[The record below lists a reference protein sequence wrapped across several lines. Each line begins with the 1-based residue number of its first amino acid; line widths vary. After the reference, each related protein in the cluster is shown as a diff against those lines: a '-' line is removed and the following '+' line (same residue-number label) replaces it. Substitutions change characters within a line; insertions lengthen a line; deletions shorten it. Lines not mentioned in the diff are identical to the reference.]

1 MPDTRLQPFR
11 KIWRKLNG
19 LALYRLCSTEQPSA
33 RVLLGHGNGL
43 TASTCQAL
51 ALALSR
57 HFDVIAFDSRG
68 HGASDVPNN
77 FHRVNNWDRFADDQL
92 MLSNALPNLQGLTPL
107 PLHLV
112 VHSINAV
119 AALRSLNR
127 NPRAFRSYQLLD
139 PVLIPL
145 GQSIGLSI
153 ARPLGLAARL
163 HPLAAGA
170 AKRRTKWVSYTD
182 AEQYLIG
189 RKSLANWPTQAVE
202 AYIYSGMK
210 PSSGG
215 DVVLSC
221 PAHHEA
227 KYFVSMPP
235 RYLDRYIHQAA
246 PCHIIRGEYGATNLD
261 RLARVQGRHSNLRV
275 TTMPKHDHFG
285 LITHPDDTASAIV
298 TSVMSTNEQ
307 TSP

>member
-1 MPDTRLQPFR
+1 MPDRRLQPFR
-11 KIWRKLNG
+11 EIWRKLNG
-19 LALYRLCSTEQPSA
+19 LALYRLCDTDQPSA

-43 TASTCQAL
+43 TAATCQAL
-51 ALALSR
+51 AQALSR

-68 HGASDVPNN
+68 HGASDVPTT

-92 MLSNALPNLQGLTPL
+92 MLSDALSKMPELAPL

-127 NPRAFRSYQLLD
+127 NPRAFQSYQLLD
-139 PVLIPL
+139 PVLIPI

-170 AKRRTKWVSYTD
+170 TKRRTEWPSFAD

-189 RKSLANWPTQAVE
+189 RKSLANWPTEAVK

-210 PSSGG
+210 PSARGN
-215 DVVLSC
+215 VVLRC

-235 RYLDRYIHQAA
+235 CYLDRPINQGA
-246 PCHIIRGEYGATNLD
+246 PCHIIRGEQGATNLD
-261 RLARVQGRHSNLRV
+261 RLDRVQRRHNNLIV
-275 TTMPKHDHFG
+275 TTMPGHDHFG
-285 LITHPDDTASAIV
+285 LITHPDETASAIIRSV
-298 TSVMSTNEQ
+298 TSTNEQ

>member
-1 MPDTRLQPFR
+1 MPDSRLQPF
-11 KIWRKLNG
+11 KEIWRKLNG
-19 LALYRLCSTEQPSA
+19 LALYRFCNTDQPSA

-43 TASTCQAL
+43 TAATSQAL
-51 ALALSR
+51 ALALSH

-68 HGASDVPNN
+68 HGASDVPST

-92 MLSNALPNLQGLTPL
+92 MLSDALSKLPELAPL

-127 NPRAFRSYQLLD
+127 NPRAFQSYQLLD
-139 PVLIPL
+139 PVLIPIR
-145 GQSIGLSI
+145 QSVGLSI

-170 AKRRTKWVSYTD
+170 AKRRTEWPSFTD

-189 RKSLANWPTQAVE
+189 RKSLANWPTEAVQ

-210 PSSGG
+210 PAAGG
-215 DVVLSC
+215 NVVLRC
-221 PAHHEA
+221 PARHEA

-235 RYLDRYIHQAA
+235 CYLDRYTKQAA
-246 PCHIIRGEYGATNLD
+246 PLPHH
-261 RLARVQGRHSNLRV
+261 QGRAWRDK
-275 TTMPKHDHFG
+275 P
-285 LITHPDDTASAIV
+285 
-298 TSVMSTNEQ
+298 
-307 TSP
+307 